1 MNMKNHVSKPAYNGT
16 ARDQN
21 VIPLQEGSV
30 YYTLDIWIHGS
41 PDPRDCKHV
50 PLQTGIHYVQM
61 LLKTGFTL
69 WGFDHDHKK

>member
-1 MNMKNHVSKPAYNGT
+1 MNMKNYVSKPAYNGT

-21 VIPLQEGSV
+21 VIPLLEGSV

-50 PLQTGIHYVQM
+50 
-61 LLKTGFTL
+61 LL
-69 WGFDHDHKK
+69 